1 MKNIICPNC
10 ECNPQDEPY
19 CMVATHCP
27 KCGHVFKTRFNNLT
41 EDFKMTINVNEKTYN
56 LIMKE
61 ANKYS
66 NGNIEKYLES
76 LMEEV
81 VEIIPTREEKKEW
94 KENLY
99 NTLLSLSTEHSDL
112 YPRKRDSFETL
123 KESFFYWVS
132 EYNDGYFYERD
143 DADSDR
149 YCAWLVQEYEKYC

>member
-1 MKNIICPNC
+1 
-10 ECNPQDEPY
+10 
-19 CMVATHCP
+19 
-27 KCGHVFKTRFNNLT
+27 
-41 EDFKMTINVNEKTYN
+41 MTINVNEKTYN

-66 NGNIEKYLES
+66 NGNIEEYLES

-132 EYNDGYFYERD
+132 EYNDGYFDERD
-143 DADSDR
+143 DAASDR
-149 YCAWLVQEYEKYC
+149 YCAWLCQEYEKYC